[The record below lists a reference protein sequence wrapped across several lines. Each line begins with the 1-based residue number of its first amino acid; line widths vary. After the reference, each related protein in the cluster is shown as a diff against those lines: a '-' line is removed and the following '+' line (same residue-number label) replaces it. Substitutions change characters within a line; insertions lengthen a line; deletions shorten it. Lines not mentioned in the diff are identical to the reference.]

1 MSHPRYPRKRKMTK
15 WGPAH
20 TVAHSYLWGK
30 ARWQVFVRKTGE
42 MRYEHTL
49 VWEEHNRRKLPRGY
63 VIHHRNGDPLDN
75 RIRNLQAMPMAK
87 HNSLHKLRNMRSH
100 LYRDGAWRKRCKR
113 CRRIKPVGQF
123 PLNGCSAAGTP
134 LRRPL
139 CRVCDKK
146 RQKAMR
152 VRAKSS

>member
-20 TVAHSYLWGK
+20 TVAHSYLKGK
-30 ARWQVFVRKTGE
+30 ARWQVFVRETGE

-49 VWEEHNRRKLPRGY
+49 VWEEHHKCKMQQGY

-75 RIRNLQAMPMAK
+75 HIDNLEAMPTGE

-100 LYRDGAWRKRCKR
+100 AYRWGAWRKHCKH
-113 CRRIKPVGQF
+113 CGKNKPVEDF
-123 PLNGCSAAGTP
+123 PLNGCSEVGTP

-139 CRVCDKK
+139 CRQCDKK
-146 RQKAMR
+146 RQKALR
-152 VRAKSS
+152 DRAKTS